1 MGFIDEGE
9 DIGDGL
15 VEFERDGF
23 ADFADFEEE
32 SGDGAIFDHRDFVF
46 GGEGFDSAGES
57 VFAFGQDHGGFIAT
71 AFVFEGDGVV
81 GGVGDDDIGGGDGA
95 EHLFLHQAT
104 SHLPHGHFGFGVT
117 LGLALFFGD
126 LVAGH
131 HEVVL
136 SFAELVGVVD
146 GGDGTEG
153 EDDAA
158 EEGGGGGEDENAE
171 MVGLDGGVED
181 GVVGDA
187 FDAAPSGVADDEE
200 FEEIGGEFDR
210 ALGGENALEAFGGI
224 EAGEFEAE
232 GFGGEL
238 EAALEA
244 TREEAG
250 PGAGE
255 GHGED
260 EGEHRGGGDLGP
272 IADGLGFDRVI
283 VEVTEDADAD
293 AGNFFRVLAGTE
305 LEDAE
310 SGEEDEDDLEIWG
323 PSELAFCGGFA
334 KAFFGRLFGFYSLI
348 GHNLAITG

>member
-1 MGFIDEGE
+1 M
-9 DIGDGL
+9 
-15 VEFERDGF
+15 
-23 ADFADFEEE
+23 
-32 SGDGAIFDHRDFVF
+32 
-46 GGEGFDSAGES
+46 
-57 VFAFGQDHGGFIAT
+57 
-71 AFVFEGDGVV
+71 
-81 GGVGDDDIGGGDGA
+81 
-95 EHLFLHQAT
+95 
-104 SHLPHGHFGFGVT
+104 
-117 LGLALFFGD
+117 
-126 LVAGH
+126 
-131 HEVVL
+131 
-136 SFAELVGVVD
+136 
-146 GGDGTEG
+146 
-153 EDDAA
+153 
-158 EEGGGGGEDENAE
+158 GGED
-171 MVGLDGGVED
+171 
-181 GVVGDA
+181 
-187 FDAAPSGVADDEE
+187 
-200 FEEIGGEFDR
+200 
-210 ALGGENALEAFGGI
+210 ALEAFGGI